1 MLRAKLI
8 ISNHLKVYLCYRMN
22 DFLIKSQI
30 RASLVAEW
38 VRIHMPM
45 KGTWVQSLIWEDSTS
60 YRATKPVGHSH

>member
-1 MLRAKLI
+1 
-8 ISNHLKVYLCYRMN
+8 MN

-30 RASLVAEW
+30 RASLVAQW

-60 YRATKPVGHSH
+60 CRATKPVHHNY